1 MRRFPIVTLSESG
14 GVRHLHFGN
23 EWIQGSMRL
32 SRPDTLELEYAQQMM
47 SWLLFLETK
56 KNFRITQLGLGTGM
70 LSKFCYMQLP
80 LAQVEAVEINPA
92 VITAARS
99 MFYLPPDNQRLRVIE
114 QDASEYVSNPG
125 QAAST
130 DVLQLDLYDARA
142 RGPVLGSLAFYRAC
156 RATLRSPGVLTVNL
170 FGNHDSF
177 DPHVRRLRQAFSG
190 RVLLMPQVHDGN
202 VVALAFQGPPLTV
215 SKADLLARAK
225 IIQQAIGL
233 PAKKWVTG
241 LFATNQL
248 GSHLCI

>member
-1 MRRFPIVTLSESG
+1 MRHLPIVTLSESD

-32 SRPDTLELEYAQQMM
+32 SRPDRLELEYAQQMM

-92 VITAARS
+92 VIIAARS
-99 MFYLPPDNQRLRVIE
+99 MFYLPPDNRRLHVIE
-114 QDASEYVSNPG
+114 QDALEYVSNG
-125 QAAST
+125 EKVASA

-142 RGPVLGSLAFYRAC
+142 RGPVLGSLAFYQAC

-170 FGNHDSF
+170 FGNHASF
-177 DPHVRRLRQAFSG
+177 NQHVRRLRQAFSG

-202 VVALAFQGPPLTV
+202 VVALAFQGPPLMV

-233 PAKKWVTG
+233 PSKKWVTD
-241 LFATNQL
+241 LFSANQFDN
-248 GSHLCI
+248 HLCI

>member
-1 MRRFPIVTLSESG
+1 MRHLPIVTLSESD

-32 SRPDTLELEYAQQMM
+32 SRPDRLELEYAQQMM

-92 VITAARS
+92 VIIAARS
-99 MFYLPPDNQRLRVIE
+99 MFYLPPDNRRLHVIE
-114 QDASEYVSNPG
+114 QDALEYVSNG
-125 QAAST
+125 EKVASA

-142 RGPVLGSLAFYRAC
+142 RGPVLGSLAFYQAC

-170 FGNHDSF
+170 FGNHASF
-177 DPHVRRLRQAFSG
+177 NQHVRRLRQAFSG